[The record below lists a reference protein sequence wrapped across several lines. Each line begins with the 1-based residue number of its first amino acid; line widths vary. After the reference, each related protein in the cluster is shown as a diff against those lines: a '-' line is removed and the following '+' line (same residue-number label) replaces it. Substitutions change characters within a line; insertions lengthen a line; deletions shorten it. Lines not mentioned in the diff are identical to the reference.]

1 MRNLITTV
9 SLAVAVFIAQPIQ
22 AQYSGNDDTTKVQE
36 TLVEKPKK
44 SGNNYKHPLHPFQ
57 KEAMTFTGIETPM
70 YW

>member
-36 TLVEKPKK
+36 TLVEKPKNPEITT
-44 SGNNYKHPLHPFQ
+44 S
-57 KEAMTFTGIETPM
+57 TP
-70 YW
+70 YTLSKKRR